1 MNRLILFFV
10 MFLGINIIAVASYL
24 PPPPQVEKTFTESFD
39 SVFQNISRAD
49 ATTGILYNR
58 SIPFAQLYNF
68 NSNVSSV
75 DTSNSKHFM
84 RAYREL
90 YDAAFQSFAKLP
102 FSVDSLRTMIAGSGN
117 IVDIGI
123 LHYKF
128 NTFDSA
134 VAMQKLI
141 IDTVIM
147 SGDTSFI
154 IWEDTTV
161 SASLYTEQTSFVVS
175 PLASFSETNQVT
187 FRFNNDFYF
196 DNTGATLTSLMVDF
210 DDGQGLRSVSMGSN
224 VLVTYLD
231 GGLKTLR
238 FVAI

>member
-1 MNRLILFFV
+1 MNRLSLLFVIFFA
-10 MFLGINIIAVASYL
+10 MNITLLSTQTQEPLQAE
-24 PPPPQVEKTFTESFD
+24 PKTYTEMFD
-39 SVFQNISRAD
+39 SVFSVISKSQ
-49 ATTGILYNR
+49 ATTGILYEMVV
-58 SIPFAQLYNF
+58 PFANLTNLT
-68 NSNVSSV
+68 V
-75 DTSNSKHFM
+75 DTSNRTHFIQ
-84 RAYREL
+84 AYSEL
-90 YDAAFQSFAKLP
+90 YRAAFDTTKRLSW
-102 FSVDSLRTMIAGSGN
+102 SVAEFEAHIEDNASQDVI
-117 IVDIGI
+117 DIGI
-123 LHYKF
+123 LHYNF
-128 NTFDSA
+128 NAIDSV

-141 IDTVIM
+141 IVDSVLV
-147 SGDTSFI
+147 G
-154 IWEDTTV
+154 EDTTI
-161 SASLYTEQTSFVVS
+161 SASLYSAKTAFVVS